1 MNLTPREK
9 DKLMIARSARRSNG
23 WRDALCDLIR
33 NRLSSL
39 ELERAALETQT
50 PGDACFLS
58 AYCPPWNLRYPG
70 FLLFKITSNIFLA
83 KLAGTECS
91 K

>member
-50 PGDACFLS
+50 PGTLVS
-58 AYCPPWNLRYPG
+58 
-70 FLLFKITSNIFLA
+70 
-83 KLAGTECS
+83 
-91 K
+91 